1 MLFIED
7 FEEAKAYH
15 KNVLTCW
22 LRIKLRGRK
31 TQDNQE
37 GYTCRDSQCVYCNS
51 RMQKIDLGDEVLE
64 DLLYNNVDLLLEGS
78 IEELIEFYNTN
89 SELLDSESVKELFV
103 ETGYENYFQKK
114 HGVTF
119 LNKLNISTCVYC
131 NRNYTLQLVNNH
143 SRAQL
148 DHWLPKTH
156 FPFVALN
163 FYNLIPS
170 CPTCNHIK
178 GQGDNKRWWL
188 DNRNNL
194 VHPYFKEETFKFSYS
209 YLKDIDELSV
219 EINSWNI
226 KVTQTVEVNKIKEIY
241 SAHNELE
248 LRDLFDLRRKYNDN
262 YLKVLLDSFSGLN
275 ISEEDKYRLIFGIE
289 KKEENYHKRPMSK
302 FKNDIIE
309 ELKRIK

>member
-1 MLFIED
+1 MLFIEN
-7 FEEAKAYH
+7 FEEAKVYH
-15 KNVLTCW
+15 KSVLSCW
-22 LRIKLRGRK
+22 LRGKLRGRK
-31 TQDNQE
+31 TKRNKGGYACGDNQ
-37 GYTCRDSQCVYCNS
+37 CIYCNS
-51 RMQKIDLGDEVLE
+51 EMHKFYLGNVVLE
-64 DLLYNNVDLLLEGS
+64 NLLYANVDLLLGGS

-89 SELLDSESVKELFV
+89 SVLLNNESVKKLFV
-103 ETGYENYFQKK
+103 NSGYEHYFQKQ
-114 HGVTF
+114 HGLTF
-119 LNKLNISTCVYC
+119 LNKLSMSTCVYC

-188 DNRNNL
+188 NNWNSL
-194 VHPYFKEETFKFSYS
+194 VHPYCKEEIFKFSYS
-209 YLKDIDELSV
+209 YLEDIDKLSV
-219 EINSWNI
+219 EIDSPNT
-226 KVTQTVEVNKIKEIY
+226 KVSQTVEVNRIKEIY

-248 LRDLFDLRRKYNDN
+248 LRDLFDLRKKYNDN
-262 YLKVLLDSFSGLN
+262 YLNILLDSFSGLQV
-275 ISEEDKYRLIFGIE
+275 SEEEKYRLIFGIE
-289 KKEENYHKRPMSK
+289 KNEVDYHKRPMSK

-309 ELKRIK
+309 ELMKKE